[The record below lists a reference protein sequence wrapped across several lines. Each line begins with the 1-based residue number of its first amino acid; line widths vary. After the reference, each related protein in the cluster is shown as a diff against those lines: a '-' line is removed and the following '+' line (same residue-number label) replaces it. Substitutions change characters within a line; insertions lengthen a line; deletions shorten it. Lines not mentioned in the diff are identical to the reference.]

1 MPPDELMYEKDSFA
15 LSTQAQPPDALT
27 VRQPE
32 AA

>member
-1 MPPDELMYEKDSFA
+1 MYEKDSFA
-15 LSTQAQPPDALT
+15 LSTQAQAQPPDALT